1 MLRKVRLRPKDDR
14 FRWGRNDPRQ
24 PASSFLPVGRTL
36 FITRGTKDY
45 ILLTD
50 QNDRCDA
57 FATTHNKPGG
67 GAIRK
72 RVHPSVFP
80 IPAKKSCSSQSRAND
95 LTQRTMKM
103 KSVFTV
109 NIAIALLS
117 IAAFAQTPP
126 APPQAPQPPRPPHPP
141 GMPGHDEKRPRV
153 PVTYLGVDTSQVPTV
168 VSDQLGLAKGFGLV
182 VDYVEPNSPAATAGV
197 QQNDILKM
205 LNDQILI
212 EPSQLRKLLQTFPE
226 GTEVTLTVLRKGQEQ
241 KLTAK
246 LAKKEVPQRRGA
258 FPGGNRDWHWDF
270 DATGDLN
277 EQMGEQMQNLKEQL
291 KEQLGDQRGIIR
303 EAVTQAHEAARRARD
318 DARRAADQLGIF
330 FEDSG
335 AVKASKIDLGKAQ
348 IVFSDDKGELKLAN
362 VDGRKLLTVKD
373 PQGKL
378 VFSGPV
384 ETKEDL
390 DKMPADVRQ
399 RYDRLQ
405 QNDLPTVAPR
415 SDTDSADDADTDDA
429 DDEDE
434 GDDKETAKVSQQG
447 SFQSSTREMIPH
459 SISF

>member
-1 MLRKVRLRPKDDR
+1 MKHGTSRSKKKAYRK
-14 FRWGRNDPRQ
+14 Q
-24 PASSFLPVGRTL
+24 
-36 FITRGTKDY
+36 
-45 ILLTD
+45 
-50 QNDRCDA
+50 
-57 FATTHNKPGG
+57 
-67 GAIRK
+67 
-72 RVHPSVFP
+72 
-80 IPAKKSCSSQSRAND
+80 
-95 LTQRTMKM
+95 TMKM
-103 KSVFTV
+103 KSVFTITV
-109 NIAIALLS
+109 IALLP

-126 APPQAPQPPRPPHPP
+126 APAQPPQPPRPPHPP
-141 GMPGHDEKRPRV
+141 GMPGHHEPGMPGHHEKGPKV

-168 VSDQLGLAKGFGLV
+168 VSEQLGLAKGFGLV

-226 GTEVTLTVLRKGQEQ
+226 GTDVTLTVLRKGQEQ
-241 KLTAK
+241 KLTVK
-246 LAKKEVPQRRGA
+246 LAKKEVSQRRGA

-270 DATGDLN
+270 DATGDLS
-277 EQMGEQMQNLKEQL
+277 EQMQDLKEQL

-318 DARRAADQLGIF
+318 DARRAADELRIF
-330 FEDSG
+330 SEDDG
-335 AVKASKIDLGKAQ
+335 AVKASNIDLGKAQ

-378 VFSGPV
+378 LFSGPV

-390 DKMPADVRQ
+390 DKMPADVRE

-415 SDTDSADDADTDDA
+415 SDTGDADENDTDDA
-429 DDEDE
+429 DDQDDDDDE
-434 GDDKETAKVSQQG
+434 ETGESVSQQV
-447 SFQSSTREMIPH
+447 SFQPSGSEMIPH

>member
-1 MLRKVRLRPKDDR
+1 MKTKSIL
-14 FRWGRNDPRQ
+14 
-24 PASSFLPVGRTL
+24 S
-36 FITRGTKDY
+36 IT
-45 ILLTD
+45 I
-50 QNDRCDA
+50 
-57 FATTHNKPGG
+57 
-67 GAIRK
+67 
-72 RVHPSVFP
+72 
-80 IPAKKSCSSQSRAND
+80 
-95 LTQRTMKM
+95 
-103 KSVFTV
+103 
-109 NIAIALLS
+109 IALLPL
-117 IAAFAQTPP
+117 AAVAQTPP
-126 APPQAPQPPRPPHPP
+126 APPQPPQPARPPHPP
-141 GMPGHDEKRPRV
+141 GMPGHHEKRPKV

-197 QQNDILKM
+197 QQNDILRM

-212 EPSQLRKLLQTFPE
+212 EPSQLKKLLQTFPE

-241 KLTAK
+241 KLTVK

-258 FPGGNRDWHWDF
+258 FPGGNHDWHWDF
-270 DATGDLN
+270 DATGDLD
-277 EQMGEQMQNLKEQL
+277 EQMKDLKEQL

-318 DARRAADQLGIF
+318 DARRAADQLRIF
-330 FEDSG
+330 FEDDG

-378 VFSGPV
+378 LFSGPV

-390 DKMPADVRQ
+390 DKMPADVRE

-405 QNDLPTVAPR
+405 QNDLPTVGPR
-415 SDTDSADDADTDDA
+415 SDTDSADDADTDDPDDQDDD
-429 DDEDE
+429 DDEETDE
-434 GDDKETAKVSQQG
+434 PVSQQV
-447 SFQSSTREMIPH
+447 SFQSSPCEMIPH

>member
-1 MLRKVRLRPKDDR
+1 MS
-14 FRWGRNDPRQ
+14 FTT
-24 PASSFLPVGRTL
+24 PA
-36 FITRGTKDY
+36 TKDC
-45 ILLTD
+45 ILLTA
-50 QNDRCDA
+50 QNDQCDA
-57 FATTHNKPGG
+57 FATTHNKPGD
-67 GAIRK
+67 GAIR
-72 RVHPSVFP
+72 RLVHRFASR
-80 IPAKKSCSSQSRAND
+80 IPARKSCSSQSQVND
-95 LTQRTMKM
+95 SIQQTMKM
-103 KSVFTV
+103 KSVFT
-109 NIAIALLS
+109 ITLIALLP
-117 IAAFAQTPP
+117 IAALAQTPP

-141 GMPGHDEKRPRV
+141 GMPDHEKRPKV

-246 LAKKEVPQRRGA
+246 LAKKEVPQRRNA
-258 FPGGNRDWHWDF
+258 FPGGNHDPHWDF
-270 DATGDLN
+270 DATGDLK
-277 EQMGEQMQNLKEQL
+277 EQMQDLKEQL

-318 DARRAADQLGIF
+318 DARHAADQLRIF
-330 FEDSG
+330 FEDDG

-378 VFSGPV
+378 LFSGPV

-390 DKMPADVRQ
+390 DKMPADVRA
-399 RYDRLQ
+399 RYDRLE

-415 SDTDSADDADTDDA
+415 SDTDNADDADSDDA
-429 DDEDE
+429 DDQDDDVDE
-434 GDDKETAKVSQQG
+434 ETGEVSQQV
-447 SFQSSTREMIPH
+447 SFQSSPREMIPH